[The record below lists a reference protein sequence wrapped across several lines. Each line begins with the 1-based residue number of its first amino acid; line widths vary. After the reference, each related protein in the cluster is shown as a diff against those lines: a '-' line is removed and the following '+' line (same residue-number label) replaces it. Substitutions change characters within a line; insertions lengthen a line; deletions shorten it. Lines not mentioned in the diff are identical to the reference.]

1 MNDFRFLG
9 NDEEPQGFRGR
20 DDHLRALDR
29 AMSQDHAA
37 ILVHGPG
44 GVGKTTLVRCF
55 ARRLL
60 NDDGISADDLFWF
73 SFDWDIRTAEYV
85 INHLGIELLGIEFVL
100 DSMEKRIERLAEAL
114 QQQRCLIVWDHLE
127 VVRGMESTEEPARFR
142 SEDQQYLFELLKKLQ
157 GGKTKIL
164 ITSRSEES
172 WLGTQHCLRINLTG
186 FEGEERWEYGRTV
199 LSELGLPADRTD
211 QRLAE
216 LLDLTDGHPMAMRI
230 MLPDL
235 EDHSAGELCR
245 TLETNLKSIE
255 EGASACEK
263 KLLATLQYAV
273 QLVPESARPLLA
285 PLALYERF
293 VDGDDLEAMA
303 AQSDKAVTRAEVDAL
318 LETLAHAGLLDSCG
332 GSIHRIHPIL
342 SRYLRSCNFGHSVE
356 SRQRAFVRRNGE
368 PCVRFCIR

>member
-1 MNDFRFLG
+1 MINC
-9 NDEEPQGFRGR
+9 GR
-20 DDHLRALDR
+20 LDR
-29 AMSQDHAA
+29 AMSQDHAG
-37 ILVHGPG
+37 ILIHGPG

-114 QQQRCLIVWDHLE
+114 QQQRCLIVWDHFE

-172 WLGTQHCLRINLTG
+172 WLGTHHCFRINLTG

-211 QRLAE
+211 QQLAE

-230 MLPDL
+230 MLPEL

-245 TLETNLKSIE
+245 ALETNLKSIE
-255 EGASACEK
+255 EGASACEE

-273 QLVPESARPLLA
+273 QLVPESARPCWRRLH
-285 PLALYERF
+285 F
-293 VDGDDLEAMA
+293 T
-303 AQSDKAVTRAEVDAL
+303 SDSSTGTTWKPWR
-318 LETLAHAGLLDSCG
+318 
-332 GSIHRIHPIL
+332 L
-342 SRYLRSCNFGHSVE
+342 SRTR
-356 SRQRAFVRRNGE
+356 
-368 PCVRFCIR
+368 P